1 MSPQVPDV
9 NPDVNNFSLIEDGAD
24 ANQELRGAEDPVL
37 AASSPQQQQ
46 QQQLLDQ
53 LKQEPKEAAGETRKR
68 YIQLMNPKYIFFCV
82 FFVFGRGRGDHE
94 EPHRLRRD
102 AARAPLPRR
111 EQRRRRE
118 GGHPGAAGL
127 QQAQIQVGKN
137 RAIALV
143 LASDARF

>member
-1 MSPQVPDV
+1 M

-53 LKQEPKEAAGETRKR
+53 LKQEPKEAGETRKR

-82 FFVFGRGRGDHE
+82 FSSSAEGEEIMKNLTGFGAMQPAPPSPAGNSSAG
-94 EPHRLRRD
+94 
-102 AARAPLPRR
+102 AARVVIL
-111 EQRRRRE
+111 EQ
-118 GGHPGAAGL
+118 P
-127 QQAQIQVGKN
+127 
-137 RAIALV
+137 
-143 LASDARF
+143 ASNKLRFR